1 MSLGA
6 RLQLLKL
13 LKGNN
18 GAGGGGSRG
27 PGQGAGGEGQIKH
40 RGVGTPDLLGP
51 CEPTQITHA

>member
-1 MSLGA
+1 MSLRA

-13 LKGNN
+13 LNGNN

-40 RGVGTPDLLGP
+40 RGTRVRSGDPGP
-51 CEPTQITHA
+51 VRAL